1 MPMTHSGSVM
11 LPLTAAILLATASCG
26 GSSGPAVI
34 PGLSVGGT
42 YDTQVSL
49 LPDGNTCGAVQ
60 VQNNQTIVA
69 QTPGS
74 GSRSLTHAR
83 NSYPG
88 TVDRTGRFSTPAK
101 LVSGSFNISIA
112 GQFSVTGFDATVQVD
127 QVSPP
132 CGYKVHW
139 VGTKSGPPNTFP

>member
-1 MPMTHSGSVM
+1 MTHARSVMFPMTA
-11 LPLTAAILLATASCG
+11 TILLATASCG

-49 LPDGNTCGAVQ
+49 LPDGNGCGAVQ

-74 GSRSLTHAR
+74 GSLSLTHA
-83 NSYPG
+83 G
-88 TVDRTGRFSTPAK
+88 
-101 LVSGSFNISIA
+101 
-112 GQFSVTGFDATVQVD
+112 
-127 QVSPP
+127 
-132 CGYKVHW
+132 
-139 VGTKSGPPNTFP
+139 NT

>member
-1 MPMTHSGSVM
+1 MHSI
-11 LPLTAAILLATASCG
+11 TAAMLATIASCG
-26 GSSGPAVI
+26 SSKGPAVI

-60 VQNNQTIVA
+60 VQNNPTIVD

-74 GSRSLTHAR
+74 GSLSLTHAG
-83 NSYPG
+83 NIYPG
-88 TVDRTGRFSTPAK
+88 TVDRTGRFSTPP
-101 LVSGSFNISIA
+101 LMVSGKFNVSIA
-112 GQFSVTGFDATVQVD
+112 GQFSLTGFDATVQVD

-139 VGTKSGPPNTFP
+139 VGTKNGPPNTFP